1 MKIAIGNLIGIALNL
16 YVALG
21 TIVILTILILQIQ
34 EHDISLQL
42 LVSFLIYFMNILQ
55 LFEYSSFALFGK
67 FVPRYFIS

>member
-16 YVALG
+16 YIALG

-55 LFEYSSFALFGK
+55 LF
-67 FVPRYFIS
+67 